1 MRTAGMD
8 CAVNATSEAQIR
20 IGWLSIIPTCSPI
33 MPMNPLI
40 PARAAIHT
48 LKGHAM
54 PQPPA
59 DQIPPPATTRVP
71 PDVGEQYLILA
82 LQQVAL
88 NLATLR
94 GCKLKGIAISLEP
107 LPR

>member
-1 MRTAGMD
+1 MM
-8 CAVNATSEAQIR
+8 
-20 IGWLSIIPTCSPI
+20 

-59 DQIPPPATTRVP
+59 DQIPPPAEMPPATITVP

-94 GCKLKGIAISLEP
+94 GCRLKGITISLEP
-107 LPR
+107 LPQ